1 MRNRKLRSLL
11 FSAVLAAAG
20 AVSTSALADDTIKSP
35 GDHPDYTLEIEPHGL
50 VGFGFRYGGVGLG
63 VGARFSI
70 NIVKNGFIPSI
81 NNSVAVTFGGDF
93 MHYGGCYNGFNDNIN
108 GFSCSANYLLF
119 PVALQWNFYVAS
131 HWSVFGEP
139 GIVPFYG
146 FYDDFCGDGPN
157 QIKGCDNP
165 SHFSVAPA
173 LYVGGRY
180 HFNEHTALTMRIGYP
195 DFSIGVSFL

>member
-1 MRNRKLRSLL
+1 MRNRKSRSLV
-11 FSAVLAAAG
+11 FSAVLAAGMAC
-20 AVSTSALADDTIKSP
+20 ASSALADDTIKSP
-35 GDHPDYTLEIEPHGL
+35 GDHPDYVVEIEPHGL
-50 VGFGFRYGGVGLG
+50 VGFGFRYGGAGIGLG
-63 VGARFSI
+63 GRFSI

-81 NNSVAVTFGGDF
+81 NNSVAVTFGADF
-93 MHYGGCYNGFNDNIN
+93 MHYGGCYNGINDVN
-108 GFSCSANYLLF
+108 GFNCSANYLLF

-146 FYDDFCGDGPN
+146 FYDDFCGNGPN
-157 QIKGCDNP
+157 QIRGCDNP

-180 HFNEHTALTMRIGYP
+180 HFNEHMALTMRIGYP
-195 DFSIGVSFL
+195 DFSVGVSFL

>member
-1 MRNRKLRSLL
+1 MRNRKSRAYV
-11 FSAVLAAAG
+11 FFAVVAASAACG
-20 AVSTSALADDTIKSP
+20 TSAFADDTIKSH
-35 GDHPDYTLEIEPHGL
+35 GDHPDYVVEIEPHGL
-50 VGFGFRYGGVGLG
+50 VGFGFRYGGAGIG

-81 NNSVAVTFGGDF
+81 NNNVAISFGADF
-93 MHYGGCYNGFNDNIN
+93 MHYGGCYG
-108 GFSCSANYLLF
+108 GFSDGIGCSANYLFF
-119 PVALQWNFYVAS
+119 PVALQWNFYVAE

-146 FYDDFCGDGPN
+146 FYDDFCGNGIN
-157 QIKGCDNP
+157 QVRGCDNP

>member
-1 MRNRKLRSLL
+1 MRNRKSRSLVFL
-11 FSAVLAAAG
+11 AVLAAAAACSG
-20 AVSTSALADDTIKSP
+20 SALADDTIKSP
-35 GDHPDYTLEIEPHGL
+35 GDHPDYTVEIEPHGL
-50 VGFGFRYGGVGLG
+50 VGFGFRYGGAGLG

-81 NNSVAVTFGGDF
+81 NNSVAVSFGADF
-93 MHYGGCYNGFNDNIN
+93 MHYGGCYSGFNDGIGCN
-108 GFSCSANYLLF
+108 ANFLFF

-146 FYDDFCGDGPN
+146 FYDDFCGNGVN
-157 QIKGCDNP
+157 QVKGCDNP

-173 LYVGGRY
+173 LYLGGRY
-180 HFNEHTALTMRIGYP
+180 YFNEHTALTMRIGYP
-195 DFSIGVSFL
+195 NFSIGVSFL